1 MARTDT
7 PPLRAL
13 RRAAAA
19 VLVLPAV
26 AAMAACG
33 NSDGAADTWMTPTA
47 PGIGSLPAGTVGTL
61 PGPLGTEE
69 PATTAV
75 MPPATGSGELQSGP
89 VQIDVTVGVNSGPGR
104 IEMVTIGS
112 EITLNITNLS
122 AADEFHVHGIDLD
135 RSVDAGVMATFNFVV
150 SAAGTYEVES
160 HVTGEVLV
168 VIEAA

>member
-1 MARTDT
+1 MARTAA

-13 RRAAAA
+13 RRLASAG
-19 VLVLPAV
+19 LAV
-26 AAMAACG
+26 ASLAAPAACG
-33 NSDGAADTWMTPTA
+33 GSDGAAGTSAAPTA
-47 PGIGSLPAGTVGTL
+47 PGIGSLPVGTAGTL

-69 PATTAV
+69 PATTAA
-75 MPPATGSGELQSGP
+75 MPPATGSGEVQSGP
-89 VQIDVTVGVNSGPGR
+89 VQIDITVGVNSGPGR
-104 IEMVTIGS
+104 IEMVTVGS
-112 EITLNITNLS
+112 EITLNITNPN

-160 HVTGEVLV
+160 HVTGGVLV